1 MFEATA
7 DRLAPEDG
15 ACGLGGAALGT
26 SGAIEVLGLVL
37 EFVLEVV
44 LEVGKF
50 VLAEMTR
57 VCKGPNLLDVAS
69 MRQRLPLADS
79 KKPRCNIST
88 PTVSAQIFARLG

>member
-15 ACGLGGAALGT
+15 ACGMGGAALGP
-26 SGAIEVLGLVL
+26 SGAIEVLVLVL
-37 EFVLEVV
+37 EFV